1 MCLEGDVVMGV
12 EYTNR
17 KGKKYYLN
25 VGKTKTGKPKYYF
38 SMKIRDQLAEEIP
51 EGFEIYE
58 HPANAQ
64 VILRKKIPSIITE
77 LEKKLVEKELKEIDG
92 PRLYVADVKG
102 EEIVIYESNEN
113 IEDLKDIFGA
123 ISPFHDTSR
132 IENTIKSETTYS
144 PIMKFIL
151 DDEKKRTFVV
161 NRYCFRGSIDD
172 WIDIGGPMH
181 LQEAS
186 KVFLQHLGK
195 ESFYDLI

>member
-1 MCLEGDVVMGV
+1 MGV

-17 KGKKYYLN
+17 KEKRYCLH

-38 SMKIRDQLAEEIP
+38 SLKTKGQLAEEIP

-64 VILRKKIPSIITE
+64 VFLRKKIPPLITE
-77 LEKKLVEKELKEIDG
+77 LEKKLVEKELQKVAG
-92 PRLYVADVKG
+92 PRLYIADVKG

-113 IEDLKDIFGA
+113 VENLKEIFGS
-123 ISPFHDTSR
+123 IDPFHDTSR
-132 IENTIKSETTYS
+132 VENIIKSETTYA

-151 DDEKKRTFVV
+151 DDEKERTFVV

-172 WIDIGGPMH
+172 WIDIGAPMH
-181 LQEAS
+181 LKEAS
-186 KVFLQHLGK
+186 KVFLEHLGK
-195 ESFYDLI
+195 DSFYELF

>member
-1 MCLEGDVVMGV
+1 MGV

-38 SMKIRDQLAEEIP
+38 SLKTQGQLAEEIP
-51 EGFEIYE
+51 EGYEIYE

-64 VILRKKIPSIITE
+64 VFLRKKIPPMITE
-77 LEKKLVEKELKEIDG
+77 LETKLIEKELQKVAG

-102 EEIVIYESNEN
+102 KEIVIYRSNEN
-113 IEDLKDIFGA
+113 VENLKEIFGS
-123 ISPFHDTSR
+123 ISPFHDASR
-132 IENTIKSETTYS
+132 VENIIKSETTYA

-151 DDEKKRTFVV
+151 VDEKKRTFVV

-172 WIDIGGPMH
+172 WIDISGPMH
-181 LQEAS
+181 LKEAS
-186 KVFLQHLGK
+186 KVYLQHLGK
-195 ESFYDLI
+195 DSFYELV

>member
-1 MCLEGDVVMGV
+1 MAV
-12 EYTNR
+12 EYRNR

-25 VGKTKTGKPKYYF
+25 IGKTKTGKPRYYF
-38 SMKIRDQLAEEIP
+38 SMKIREQLAEEIP
-51 EGFEIYE
+51 DGFEIYE

-64 VILRKKIPSIITE
+64 VFLRKKIPPIISE
-77 LEKKLVEKELKEIDG
+77 MEIKLVENELKKLAG
-92 PRLYVADVKG
+92 PRLYLADAKG

-113 IEDLKDIFGA
+113 FEDLKDLSGS

-132 IENTIKSETTYS
+132 IENILKSETTYS

-151 DDEKKRTFVV
+151 DDEKKRTFIV

-181 LQEAS
+181 LKEAS
-186 KVFLQHLGK
+186 KIFLRHLGK
-195 ESFYDLI
+195 ESFYDLA